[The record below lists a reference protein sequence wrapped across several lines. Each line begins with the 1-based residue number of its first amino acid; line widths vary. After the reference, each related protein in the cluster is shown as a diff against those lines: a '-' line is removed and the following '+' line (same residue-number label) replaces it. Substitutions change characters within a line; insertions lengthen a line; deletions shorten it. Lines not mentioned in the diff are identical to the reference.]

1 MKDSSRNYTA
11 DRDTALLQ
19 YLYDILAGQ
28 SRSGI
33 KAYLTRGQVTVN
45 GQSTTAFDHPV
56 HKGDRIAILDRGTM
70 VKKRGGEKETR
81 VKIVFEDEWL
91 IVVDKRSGV
100 LSMSTGAEGEVTAY
114 SLISDY
120 LKRMHGR
127 NAKVFIV
134 HRLDRETSGLIIF
147 AKDERTKQ
155 KLQENWREEVLER
168 KYCAIL
174 EGRLPQQHGSV
185 RSWLKENPKS
195 LKVTSSPEDNGGKEA
210 ITHYEAISSGRRF
223 SLAEF
228 ELETGRK
235 HQIRVHASL
244 LGCPVT
250 GDRRYG
256 AKENPLGRIALH
268 ARSIAFRHPVTGR
281 ILSFDTGVPGAFKAV
296 IKDDSRE
303 ETPSATKRN
312 AGKEI
317 PGEGRSKR
325 L

>member
-1 MKDSSRNYTA
+1 MAMKDSSRNYTA

-127 NAKVFIV
+127 NSKVFIV

-147 AKDERTKQ
+147 ARDEETQAR
-155 KLQENWREEVLER
+155 LQDGWNSNILERRYVAVLEG
-168 KYCAIL
+168 CL
-174 EGRLPQQHGSV
+174 PEPEGVH

-195 LKVTSSPEDNGGKEA
+195 LKMSSSPTDNGGKEA
-210 ITHYEAISSGRRF
+210 VTRYRQLLPEPGSDAGHVHY

-228 ELETGRK
+228 DLETGRK
-235 HQIRVHASL
+235 NQIRIHAAEM
-244 LGCPVT
+244 GCPVA
-250 GDRRYG
+250 GDRKYG
-256 AKENPLGRIALH
+256 ARTNPLGRLALH
-268 ARSIAFRHPVTGR
+268 ARSISFRHPWTGK
-281 ILSFDTGVPGAFKAV
+281 IMKFDTGIPRTFKMLTGPE
-296 IKDDSRE
+296 K
-303 ETPSATKRN
+303 
-312 AGKEI
+312 
-317 PGEGRSKR
+317 
-325 L
+325 